1 MIRGRGETEGW
12 EGLISR
18 QNGSAL
24 SASGTR
30 KGKLGHLATR
40 TLSHVQ
46 AERTWMDPER
56 GRDAHMR
63 ICTHDRTRTRTR
75 IHIHPHTHTHTHT
88 STHTHPHTH
97 THRSSRRP
105 SLWLATI
112 LRCPLGGTPHSNSS
126 MTLYQPRFS
135 RSAAHGTTRSPSLLP
150 RHPLRGHTNRK
161 QRTHQEDQVTPRWLT
176 TTLFTDTREH
186 AAAAGKSAAGDARV
200 VDGRGL
206 TFLPLARSH
215 GK

>member
-1 MIRGRGETEGW
+1 MVGSRAGDRGGAGVVRGRGETGGW
-12 EGLISR
+12 AGLISR

-75 IHIHPHTHTHTHT
+75 IHIHPHTHTHTHIHTHT
-88 STHTHPHTH
+88 STHTHTPVVAQTIFVVGHH
-97 THRSSRRP
+97 
-105 SLWLATI
+105 LAMPIGRHPTLKLEHDFVPAKI
-112 LRCPLGGTPHSNSS
+112 LEVCR
-126 MTLYQPRFS
+126 
-135 RSAAHGTTRSPSLLP
+135 P
-150 RHPLRGHTNRK
+150 RHHQISFAAAETPPP
-161 QRTHQEDQVTPRWLT
+161 RTHQQETEDTPRGPS
-176 TTLFTDTREH
+176 H
-186 AAAAGKSAAGDARV
+186 A
-200 VDGRGL
+200 
-206 TFLPLARSH
+206 PLAHHHSIHRHQRARGGGGEVS
-215 GK
+215 GGGRAGG

>member
-1 MIRGRGETEGW
+1 MDE
-12 EGLISR
+12 SR
-18 QNGSAL
+18 A
-24 SASGTR
+24 
-30 KGKLGHLATR
+30 
-40 TLSHVQ
+40 
-46 AERTWMDPER
+46 
-56 GRDAHMR
+56 
-63 ICTHDRTRTRTR
+63 RTRCAHAYMHARSHAHTHT
-75 IHIHPHTHTHTHT
+75 HTHTATHTHTHTHT